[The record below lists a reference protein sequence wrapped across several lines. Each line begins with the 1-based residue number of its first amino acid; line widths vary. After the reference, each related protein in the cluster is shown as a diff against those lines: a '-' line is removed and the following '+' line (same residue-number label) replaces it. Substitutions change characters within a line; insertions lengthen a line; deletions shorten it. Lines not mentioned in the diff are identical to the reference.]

1 MAGGI
6 SPQLGVYWLLFLDP
20 PTFTESLFFLS
31 THSEPHT
38 QGMGTDLGPESLGGT
53 CARGIEQQ
61 DEEPHSGAVSGK
73 PLLKKSMHAKSCK
86 SCPALCDPEDSSPPG
101 SSVQAI
107 LQARLLEWVVV
118 PSSRGSFQPR
128 DQPSSPVSPALQ
140 ADSLPLVP
148 LRKPLSNR
156 FKKINKYII
165 NRLAHGCRNCCP
177 QGQVGPEETPGQE
190 GGCGAQT
197 PAGALIALLT
207 S

>member
-6 SPQLGVYWLLFLDP
+6 SPQLGVYWLLFSDP

-118 PSSRGSFQPR
+118 PSSRGSSPPR
-128 DQPSSPVSPALQ
+128 DQSWVFCIGGRFFTI
-140 ADSLPLVP
+140 LPQMDP
-148 LRKPLSNR
+148 HPPWSQ
-156 FKKINKYII
+156 
-165 NRLAHGCRNCCP
+165 
-177 QGQVGPEETPGQE
+177 QGQHRLRLPTR
-190 GGCGAQT
+190 
-197 PAGALIALLT
+197 
-207 S
+207 